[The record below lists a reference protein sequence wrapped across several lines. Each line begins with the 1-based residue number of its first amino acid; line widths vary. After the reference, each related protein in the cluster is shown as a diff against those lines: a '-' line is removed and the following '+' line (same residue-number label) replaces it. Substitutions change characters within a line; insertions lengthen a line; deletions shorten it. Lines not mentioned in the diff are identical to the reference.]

1 MSSGRLWFPQ
11 PQSQS
16 RVWSQPA
23 PTQLYELRGALVP
36 AGSKPEPVFAT
47 LVYELREAL
56 VPPALRGGGGGQ
68 YCARALHIRKHGPPP
83 GWGWWCG
90 GAVDEIREAR
100 SPSVRPG
107 WIRFHPRGEPRMK
120 PPSGIP
126 FSLVLKQINVI
137 NEIENIFFK
146 ASRAGPDLLPS

>member
-1 MSSGRLWFPQ
+1 MSFGELWSPPAQNPSRFLPSWFMSFGKLWFPPQ
-11 PQSQS
+11 P
-16 RVWSQPA
+16 RA
-23 PTQLYELRGALVP
+23 
-36 AGSKPEPVFAT
+36 
-47 LVYELREAL
+47 
-56 VPPALRGGGGGQ
+56 GGGQ
-68 YCARALHIRKHGPPP
+68 YRARALHIRKHGPPP
-83 GWGWWCG
+83 GWGEGGG

-126 FSLVLKQINVI
+126 FSLVLKQINVF
-137 NEIENIFFK
+137 NEIENICFK